1 MEEEENPKERL
12 PPACLLLHLMSDFRV
27 LSHRRLTEEGA
38 AAKGV
43 QMGGRWG
50 WALWGTS
57 ARCDNASH
65 MGWGGGVTAVPPRL
79 ALVWDT
85 RLYGMD
91 TSAKQ
96 LLGGGRGRASS
107 AAAAGNS
114 FRACSDCG
122 LASAVRAGN
131 GSAAGSELQAV
142 RVALGHAGGTVS
154 WRWQWVRWISD
165 TWFVPTSCTP
175 G

>member
-1 MEEEENPKERL
+1 M
-12 PPACLLLHLMSDFRV
+12 
-27 LSHRRLTEEGA
+27 
-38 AAKGV
+38 
-43 QMGGRWG
+43 
-50 WALWGTS
+50 
-57 ARCDNASH
+57 
-65 MGWGGGVTAVPPRL
+65 TAVPPRL

-122 LASAVRAGN
+122 LASAVRVGN
-131 GSAAGSELQAV
+131 GSAAGSELQ
-142 RVALGHAGGTVS
+142 AGGTVS